1 MLKITY
7 IYTKGNKVL
16 NDIDNFLSQ
25 NMSPEYTTSRMT
37 SIRLIES
44 QGLLSPTTTLMEAVS
59 QQDTIP
65 PIDIVTFI
73 DEVLDNFLTDI
84 LAQFFIILRGDVE
97 YKTKFL
103 QALNLLD
110 DYIDSDVIV
119 ENYDSDV
126 QPDEALVKLMAL
138 VGEEEIEYYDE
149 FLVDVRPQ
157 LLNRLIAKH
166 TAQADLTIQNEE
178 HSSHI
183 QRITLVKNFKG
194 THGDTIIT
202 DAIIDGTVKLGLSGN
217 ILLAMFRTDIYK
229 LSDPNEIAK
238 TIYALALVSDVE
250 LESVNT
256 FALDLITELY
266 TDMETV
272 TAVTSSIS
280 EYTIRR

>member
-183 QRITLVKNFKG
+183 ERITLVKNFKG

>member
-178 HSSHI
+178 HSSHV